1 MRFASAA
8 NLKLGEILGGV
19 SSAPS
24 TSTIF
29 FHTREET
36 SIKLILFPIIWHFSI
51 TNFVLSL
58 TKILQIEKLRWEVKI
73 PGGNRRILNSVE
85 GQGRALY
92 REILHPL
99 HIYTGIFDSL
109 YSKCYLHMY
118 FDIWHF
124 YRKYNL
130 LSISIRRHYTTSI
143 RRHYITS
150 IVNVSTL
157 YGGILSSKCHFAFH
171 QWPNWDT
178 MHYAAI
184 PM

>member
-51 TNFVLSL
+51 KNFVLSL
-58 TKILQIEKLRWEVKI
+58 TKILQKEKLRWEVKI

-99 HIYTGIFDSL
+99 HIYTGIFDSP
-109 YSKCYLHMY
+109 
-118 FDIWHF
+118 
-124 YRKYNL
+124 
-130 LSISIRRHYTTSI
+130 T
-143 RRHYITS
+143 
-150 IVNVSTL
+150 VNVTFICTLIFDTSTENIICFPSL
-157 YGGILSSKCHFAFH
+157 YGGIIQPL
-171 QWPNWDT
+171 
-178 MHYAAI
+178 
-184 PM
+184 

>member
-8 NLKLGEILGGV
+8 NLKLGKILGGV

-58 TKILQIEKLRWEVKI
+58 TNILQKEKLRWEVKI

-109 YSKCYLHMY
+109 YSKCYLHIY
-118 FDIWHF
+118 VLW
-124 YRKYNL
+124 YLTLLQKYNL
-130 LSISIRRHYTTSI
+130 LSISIRRHYTTF
-143 RRHYITS
+143 

-178 MHYAAI
+178 MEQYNLEVLQRCI
-184 PM
+184 I

>member
-51 TNFVLSL
+51 KNFVLSL
-58 TKILQIEKLRWEVKI
+58 TKILQKEKLRWEVKI

-109 YSKCYLHMY
+109 YSKCYLHIY
-118 FDIWHF
+118 VLW
-124 YRKYNL
+124 YLTL
-130 LSISIRRHYTTSI
+130 LQK
-143 RRHYITS
+143 
-150 IVNVSTL
+150 
-157 YGGILSSKCHFAFH
+157 ILFAFH
-171 QWPNWDT
+171 LYTETLHNLYTETLYNLCSKCLSSIRGHTQ
-178 MHYAAI
+178 
-184 PM
+184 